1 MKKVLSLLL
10 AVAFFVVAAVV
21 PWGIRARAAGN
32 ADAGQLRA
40 GKLRKVERSIP
51 GQYVVVLKESVPASD
66 VASIAAGLAGAHGGS
81 VGHVYTHALRGF
93 SVALPE
99 AAAAALSQ
107 DPRVDYVEEDGVISI
122 SDTQYSPTWGLDRI
136 DQRDLPL
143 DGAYTYNN
151 TGAGVHA
158 YVIDTGILPT
168 HQEFGGRASVA
179 VDEVGDGQ
187 NGIDCSGHGTHVAG
201 TIGGATYGVAKGVTL
216 HAVRVLGCDGSGAT
230 STVIAGVDW
239 VTANHISPAVA
250 NMSLGG
256 SVQTDLDTAVRNSVN
271 AGVTYTIAAGNDNVD
286 ADNQSPARV
295 REALTI
301 GAVDSS
307 DTRASFS
314 NYGMAV
320 DLFAP
325 GVNITS
331 AWIGSDTATNTISG
345 TSMAAPH
352 VAGVVARFLQ
362 ANPTATPLYV
372 TSEIRKNGSRNRVI
386 NPGPNSDNGIL
397 YSAFNYNVT
406 RPAGTVPLYRYWNPS
421 VTDHYY
427 TTNFNELGWTGS
439 GWEFNWI
446 ECYIY
451 PTQAAGTVPLYE
463 YWNPTVGD
471 HYYTIN
477 YNELGAG
484 AYGWTYQTV
493 AGYVYPTQAAGTVPL
508 HEYWNASVGD
518 HFYTINLDELGPSG
532 AYGWSYAQVQGYVNP

>member
-1 MKKVLSLLL
+1 MKKVLSLFL
-10 AVAFFVVAAVV
+10 AVAFSAVMTA
-21 PWGIRARAAGN
+21 PWGTHAQAAGN
-32 ADAGQLRA
+32 GGEGQLHT

-66 VASIAAGLAGAHGGS
+66 VASTAAGLAGAHGGS

-93 SVALPE
+93 SVTLPE
-99 AAAAALSQ
+99 AAADALSH
-107 DPRVDYVEEDGVISI
+107 DPRVDYVEEDGVVSI

-151 TGAGVHA
+151 TGAGVNA
-158 YVIDTGILPT
+158 YVIDTGILTT

-187 NGIDCSGHGTHVAG
+187 NGIDCNGHGTHVAG

-216 HAVRVLGCDGSGAT
+216 HAVRVLGCDGTGAT

-239 VTANHISPAVA
+239 VTANHVSPAVA

-331 AWIGSDTATNTISG
+331 AWIGSNTATNTISG

-372 TSEIRKNGSRNRVI
+372 TSEIRKNGSRNHVI
-386 NPGPNSDNGIL
+386 NPGTNSDNGIL

-406 RPAGTVPLYRYWNPS
+406 RPSGTVPLYRYWNPT

-427 TTNFNELGWTGS
+427 TTNFNELGWTSS
-439 GWEFNWI
+439 GWEFAWI

-451 PTQAAGTVPLYE
+451 PTQATGTVPLYE

-477 YNELGAG
+477 YSELGAG

-493 AGYVYPTQAAGTVPL
+493 AGYVFPTQATGTVPL

-518 HFYTINLDELGPSG
+518 HFYTINLDELGSSG
-532 AYGWSYAQVQGYVNP
+532 AYGWTYAQVQGYVNP